1 MKGWCELN
9 RLPTLVRRFIQDNY
23 GEPKMIVELS
33 GVNKEKGTSCFHLLF
48 EKKSVIVKNTI
59 YKREYDVYNHL
70 TSVFHSKKIDIPDT
84 YDTYEEEQS
93 YWFVIEDIPLSFP
106 KTRWK
111 GDTEQIK
118 YLFTLHF
125 NTWNQNLNINEPF
138 IFQWSK
144 NLDNK
149 ALKLL
154 PLNVKTVIEDLRIAS
169 KEIFAK
175 LCCISGDP
183 NPTNWGIRNNNQLVL
198 FDWERIGYG
207 SPAID
212 LAIIIPGLG
221 TVDKSLETS
230 IANTYINFW
239 KATSVLFP
247 YSASELTQQITI
259 AKIWSA
265 LDFIVNNADTL
276 EKQTLELIV
285 EQLSSKLEYEH
296 VTL

>member
-1 MKGWCELN
+1 MN
-9 RLPTLVRRFIQDNY
+9 RLPEPVQQFIKKNY
-23 GEPKMIVELS
+23 GNPKGINELN
-33 GVNKEKGTSCFHLLF
+33 GVNKEKGVSCLQLLF
-48 EKKSVIVKNTI
+48 EKTSIIIKNTA

-70 TSVFHSKKIDIPDT
+70 ASSFQSKEIHIPDT
-84 YDTYEEEQS
+84 YYTYEEKNT

-111 GDTEQIK
+111 GDIEQIK

-125 NTWNQNLNINEPF
+125 NTWNQNLKINEPF
-138 IFQWSK
+138 IFQWNESL
-144 NLDNK
+144 NSK

-154 PLNVKTVIEDLRIAS
+154 PLNLKTVIEDLRIVS
-169 KEIFAK
+169 KDIFFPF
-175 LCCISGDP
+175 CCVSGDP

-207 SPAID
+207 SPVID

-221 TVDKSLETS
+221 TTNKSLEAS
-230 IANTYINFW
+230 IANTYLNFW
-239 KATSVLFP
+239 KATSTSFP
-247 YSASELTQQITI
+247 YSASELIQQITL

-285 EQLSSKLEYEH
+285 KQLIDKLEYEH
-296 VTL
+296 ATL

>member
-9 RLPTLVRRFIQDNY
+9 RLPTLVQRFIQNNY
-23 GEPKMIVELS
+23 GEPKIIDELN
-33 GVNKEKGTSCFHLLF
+33 GVNQARGTSCLRLLF

-59 YKREYDVYNHL
+59 NKREYDVYNQL
-70 TSVFHSKKIDIPDT
+70 APFFHSKEIYIPNT
-84 YDTYEEEQS
+84 YYTYEEEQS

-106 KTRWK
+106 QTRWK
-111 GDTEQIK
+111 GDIEQIK
-118 YLFTLHF
+118 YLFALHF
-125 NTWNQNLNINEPF
+125 NTWNQNLNIHDPF
-138 IFQWSK
+138 LFQGHE
-144 NLDNK
+144 NLNK
-149 ALKLL
+149 KVLKFL
-154 PLNVKTVIEDLRIAS
+154 PLNLKTEIEGLRIAS
-169 KEIFAK
+169 KDIFAK

-239 KATSVLFP
+239 KATSVSFP
-247 YSASELTQQITI
+247 YSVSELTHQITI
-259 AKIWSA
+259 AKIWSVI
-265 LDFIVNNADTL
+265 DFVVNNADTL

-285 EQLSSKLEYEH
+285 KQLSDKLEYEYA
-296 VTL
+296 TL